1 MGSSGKELDSKSND
15 YDHAIIKILELYI
28 Y

>member
-1 MGSSGKELDSKSND
+1 MGKELDSKSND

>member
-1 MGSSGKELDSKSND
+1 MGKKLDSKSND